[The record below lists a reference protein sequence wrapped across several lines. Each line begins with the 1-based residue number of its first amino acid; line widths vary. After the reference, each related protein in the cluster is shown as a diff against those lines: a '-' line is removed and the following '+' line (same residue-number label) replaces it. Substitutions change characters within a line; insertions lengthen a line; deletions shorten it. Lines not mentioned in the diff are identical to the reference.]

1 MTQSDSQNHSVLNAL
16 VGHVRRAATPEP
28 VIAYALGRLS
38 LLWRDEHRGVGL
50 RNVDQIWERTREAV
64 SAISVDL
71 TDKERREVD
80 EIIRELDT
88 NDQVLSAAFEA
99 LMTTRSETLSRAALQ
114 SMSSRELNWLIGEL
128 SPQADCAFDPAC
140 GMGGTLAAVIDHAK
154 QVVGYEL
161 DPLRAGLL
169 TMLMTTPPG
178 CPS

>member
-50 RNVDQIWERTREAV
+50 RNIDQIWERTREAV

-71 TDKERREVD
+71 TDKERRE
-80 EIIRELDT
+80 
-88 NDQVLSAAFEA
+88 
-99 LMTTRSETLSRAALQ
+99 
-114 SMSSRELNWLIGEL
+114 LNWLIGEL
-128 SPQADCAFDPAC
+128 SPPADCAFDPAC